1 MSLKSLI
8 DGKEEEEGDGSVL
21 SDSSRA
27 RLDSVVTRPAALANK
42 AGKGRTLQHKLVN
55 WLLGK
60 NAPSGRGYRGYIL
73 SWYGWNGWG
82 SERGN
87 PGRGKARGSLRRER
101 SYGGHW

>member
-1 MSLKSLI
+1 MPYIRHPGGYRDLADAVMSLKILI

-27 RLDSVVTRPAALANK
+27 RLDSVVTRPAAVANK

-60 NAPSGRGYRGYIL
+60 NTPSGRGYRGYIL

-82 SERGN
+82 SER
-87 PGRGKARGSLRRER
+87 
-101 SYGGHW
+101 